1 MTARTRHFV
10 IASLL
15 VLAVGLGSGLVAYYM
30 GFSAGAIQPPG
41 GPDELKYVPKHATL
55 VAYADVGQIMASSLR
70 NRLRQAMPSVPD
82 GQGEFYRTTG
92 INIETDV
99 DTVIACVTPP
109 LAGGDLPPGTG
120 LVVARG
126 RFDAVRIE
134 ALIREHGGTVEDYRG
149 RRIFSAPAR
158 KGGQDAGAA
167 ASSPRHENV
176 SLVFLE
182 PGLVAIGTPALARS
196 AVDLRDGGES
206 VATND
211 EMMELV
217 RSLENGNAW
226 AVGKF
231 DALTSHARLP
241 NDVARQL
248 PSLTWF
254 AASAQVDDGLTGV
267 LRAEARDETAAGNLR
282 DVVRGFLALA
292 RMQAASRPE
301 LQTALDSLQLGG
313 AGKTV
318 SLGFTIP
325 AELLDAIGQGSGQ
338 IPPPVR

>member
-1 MTARTRHFV
+1 V

-15 VLAVGLGSGLVAYYM
+15 VLTVGLGTGLVAYYM
-30 GFSAGAIQPPG
+30 GFSAGAIQSPG
-41 GPDELKYVPKHATL
+41 GPEELRYVPKHATL

-92 INIETDV
+92 INIESDI
-99 DTVIACVTPP
+99 DRVIACVTPP
-109 LAGGDLPPGTG
+109 LAGSDAPPETG
-120 LVVARG
+120 LVIARG

-134 ALIREHGGTVEDYRG
+134 TLIREHGGTVEDYKG
-149 RRIFSAPAR
+149 RRVFSSAPR
-158 KGGQDAGAA
+158 TGGSDLAAGE
-167 ASSPRHENV
+167 PTRRHQ
-176 SLVFLE
+176 SLSVVFLE
-182 PGLVAIGTPALARS
+182 PGLVAIGAPTLARG

-231 DALTSHARLP
+231 EALTSHARLP

-254 AASAQVDDGLTGV
+254 AASAQVGDGLTGV

-325 AELLDAIGQGSGQ
+325 AELFDAVGQASGQ